1 MNGGRITA
9 TLSTALIAAVLSVEC
24 TQAKQNTTTKA
35 PDNSAVNK
43 RGQDQSVPTADQ
55 AKNDVSD
62 RQIMA
67 HIRRDVI
74 NDKNLSTYAHNVKI
88 IAVHGKVTVH
98 LGNTVSQRNQQLPG
112 KDRSN
117 VTSTLRMLRQRPPE
131 RVCV

>member
-74 NDKNLSTYAHNVKI
+74 NDKNLSTCAHNVKI
-88 IAVHGKVTVH
+88 IAVHGKVTLKGPVH
-98 LGNTVSQRNQQLPG
+98 SEDERRAVEEHARKYAGEG
-112 KDRSN
+112 N
-117 VTSTLRMLRQRPPE
+117 VTNELS
-131 RVCV
+131 VSGDK

>member
-88 IAVHGKVTVH
+88 IAVHGKVTLKGPVH
-98 LGNTVSQRNQQLPG
+98 SEDER
-112 KDRSN
+112 RSVEEHARKYAGEGN
-117 VTSTLRMLRQRPPE
+117 VTNELS
-131 RVCV
+131 VSDDK

>member
-88 IAVHGKVTVH
+88 IAVHGKVTLKGPVH
-98 LGNTVSQRNQQLPG
+98 SEDERRAVEEHARKYAGEG
-112 KDRSN
+112 N
-117 VTSTLRMLRQRPPE
+117 VTNELS
-131 RVCV
+131 VSDDK

>member
-1 MNGGRITA
+1 MNGGLITA

-24 TQAKQNTTTKA
+24 TQAKQNTTTTA

-62 RQIMA
+62 RQITA

-74 NDKNLSTYAHNVKI
+74 NDKNLSTCAHNVKI
-88 IAVHGKVTVH
+88 IAVHGKVTLKGPVH
-98 LGNTVSQRNQQLPG
+98 SEDERRAVEEHARKYAGEG
-112 KDRSN
+112 N
-117 VTSTLRMLRQRPPE
+117 VTNELSVSE
-131 RVCV
+131 DK

>member
-88 IAVHGKVTVH
+88 IAVHGKVTLKGPVH
-98 LGNTVSQRNQQLPG
+98 SEDERRAVEEHARKYAGEG
-112 KDRSN
+112 N
-117 VTSTLRMLRQRPPE
+117 VTNELS
-131 RVCV
+131 VSGDK

>member
-62 RQIMA
+62 RPIMA

-88 IAVHGKVTVH
+88 IAVHGKVTLKGPVH
-98 LGNTVSQRNQQLPG
+98 SEDERRAVEEHARKYAGEG
-112 KDRSN
+112 N
-117 VTSTLRMLRQRPPE
+117 VTNELS
-131 RVCV
+131 VSDDK

>member
-88 IAVHGKVTVH
+88 IAVHG
-98 LGNTVSQRNQQLPG
+98 
-112 KDRSN
+112 N
-117 VTSTLRMLRQRPPE
+117 VTLKGPVHSEDE
-131 RVCV
+131 RRAVEEHARKYAGEGNVTNELSVSDDK